1 MPPGAD
7 PSFVRG
13 VPGEYPESVLRGEP
27 VGVRPSTPMGP
38 IIEGE
43 ILNGGALPPRRGTP
57 MGASTKPDP
66 SFVRAEPAQYATREK
81 PVPRGGLPPVRRG
94 IEMGPSTTND
104 PSFVRAEPAQVA
116 QVERSGPPSLKQE
129 VERLSREGLDA
140 KTIADR
146 LKDHP
151 ELAKATSKQE
161 RTNLVREARGGPSG
175 QIPARAKAAIDEAIG
190 NLKTIEEKRSYLMRA
205 PNGQVYDYVKAKLGL

>member
-190 NLKTIEEKRSYLMRA
+190 NLKTIEEKRAYLMRA